1 MTKGKPGCGTN
12 NDSTM
17 NWEKLTSL
25 DQLEAIRKES
35 ADRPVLIFK
44 HSTRC
49 SISRMVL
56 ERLERNWDVQEMD
69 SHVKPYFLDLISY
82 RQISNQIAALFEV
95 EHESPQILIIRDGAS
110 VYDRSHM
117 AIDYQ
122 QIRST
127 VKN

>member
-1 MTKGKPGCGTN
+1 
-12 NDSTM
+12 M
-17 NWEKLTSL
+17 NWENLTSL

-35 ADRPVLIFK
+35 AEKPVMIFK

-56 ERLERNWDVQEMD
+56 DRLERNWDVQEMD
-69 SHVKPYFLDLISY
+69 SHVKAYFLDLISY
-82 RQISNQIAALFEV
+82 RQISNQIVSLFEV
-95 EHESPQILIIRDGAS
+95 EHESPQVLIIRDGAS
-110 VYDRSHM
+110 VFDRSHM